1 MIYRP
6 EPEAVEDESVSSAPA
21 FLAWDGQRRQLEK
34 PRTVIGRS
42 RECDIQLSDTNASR
56 RHAEIRHEGVKYW
69 LVDLDST
76 NGIESHGKRVQRLE
90 LEDGTRFTIG
100 STELV
105 FSREP
110 Q

>member
-1 MIYRP
+1 
-6 EPEAVEDESVSSAPA
+6 
-21 FLAWDGQRRQLEK
+21 
-34 PRTVIGRS
+34 VIGRS

-56 RHAEIRHEGVKYW
+56 RHAEIRHEGAKYW

-76 NGIESHGKRVQRLE
+76 NGIEVHGKRVQRLE

>member
-1 MIYRP
+1 MAAP
-6 EPEAVEDESVSSAPA
+6 PEAAYSPGTDSEGA
-21 FLAWDGQRRQLEK
+21 
-34 PRTVIGRS
+34 
-42 RECDIQLSDTNASR
+42 REAARGHRPSKDCDIQVTDPNVSR
-56 RHAEIRHEGVKYW
+56 RHAEMRHEGATYW

-76 NGIESHGKRVQRLE
+76 NGIESHGKRVQATQ